1 MQYDYKKMNYQET
14 IQYLYAQLPMFHR
27 IGAAAL
33 KNNLDNTF
41 ALDNYFDHPHQSYK
55 TIHVAGTNGKGSV
68 SHMLASI
75 FQKAGYKTGLY
86 TSPHL
91 KDFRERI
98 RINGEMIPEEAVV
111 QFVDEFL
118 SKNKDAKISPS
129 FFELTMS
136 MAFDYFRNEKV
147 DIAIVEVGLGGRLDS
162 TNIITP
168 EISVITNISFD
179 HVNILGNT
187 LEKIAIEKAGIIKE
201 KVPVVIGETQHETEQ
216 VFINTSK
223 SKQSDVLFADQ
234 EYDIENL
241 SDGYFNIQSKKKRAT
256 RKIELD
262 LKGIY
267 QQKNLATVLLA
278 VDVLNTKG
286 FDIADE
292 TVDSAL
298 KNVAKKTGLL
308 GRWQQIGENPK
319 IICDT
324 GHNEG
329 GITYIVKQ
337 LNNEK
342 YDRLHI
348 VFGMVNDKEIDKVLS
363 LLPTTATYYFT
374 RASIERAFDENEL
387 MLKAS
392 DYNLFG
398 KSYPTVQKA
407 LAAAKEN
414 AQTNDF
420 IFVGGSTFIVA
431 EVI

>member
-1 MQYDYKKMNYQET
+1 MQYDYNKMNYQET

-179 HVNILGNT
+179 HVNILGDT

>member
-1 MQYDYKKMNYQET
+1 MNYQET
-14 IQYLYAQLPMFHR
+14 LNYLYAQLPMFHR

-33 KNNLDNTF
+33 KNNLNNTI
-41 ALDNYFDHPHQSYK
+41 ALDNYFGHPHKSYK
-55 TIHVAGTNGKGSV
+55 TIHIAGTNGKGSV
-68 SHMLASI
+68 SHLLAAI
-75 FQKAGYKTGLY
+75 FQQAGFKTGLY

-98 RINGEMIPEEAVV
+98 RINGEMISEEAVTL
-111 QFVDEFL
+111 FIDDFL
-118 SKNKDAKISPS
+118 RLNKSPKIEPS

-136 MAFDYFRNEKV
+136 MAFDYFKKEKV

-187 LEKIAIEKAGIIKE
+187 LEKIAAEKAGIIKE
-201 KVPVVIGETQHETEQ
+201 NIPVVIGETQSETEQ
-216 VFINTSK
+216 VFKNTAK
-223 SKQSDVLFADQ
+223 SKNSEIRFADQ
-234 EYDIENL
+234 EYFIENL
-241 SDGYFNIQSKKKRAT
+241 NSGHFKVISTKKKT
-256 RKIELD
+256 TKEIELD
-262 LKGIY
+262 LRGCY

-278 VDVLNTKG
+278 VDILNEKG
-286 FDIADE
+286 FNLSDE
-292 TVDSAL
+292 TVKDAL
-298 KNVAKKTGLL
+298 KSAAKKTGLL
-308 GRWQQIGENPK
+308 GRWQQIGENPR

-329 GITYIVKQ
+329 GITLITQQ
-337 LNNEK
+337 LRNEK
-342 YDRLHI
+342 YEHLHI

-363 LLPTTATYYFT
+363 LLPKSATYYFT
-374 RASIERAFDENEL
+374 RASIERALNENEL

-392 DYNLFG
+392 KYKLVG
-398 KSYPTVQKA
+398 KSYSSTQKA
-407 LAAAKEN
+407 LEAAKEN
-414 AQTNDF
+414 ASTNDL

>member
-1 MQYDYKKMNYQET
+1 MNYQET

-33 KNNLDNTF
+33 KNNLDNTI
-41 ALDNYFDHPHQSYK
+41 ALDNYFDHPHQSFK

-68 SHMLASI
+68 SHMLAAI
-75 FQKAGYKTGLY
+75 FQEAGYKTGLY

-98 RINGEMIPEEAVV
+98 RINGNMISEEAVV
-111 QFVDEFL
+111 QFVDVFL
-118 SKNKDAKISPS
+118 KKNKVAKIAPS

-162 TNIITP
+162 TNIIVP

-179 HVNILGNT
+179 HVNILGDT
-187 LEKIAIEKAGIIKE
+187 LEKIAVEKAGIIKE
-201 KVPVVIGETQHETEQ
+201 KVPVVIGETQPETEQ

-223 SKQSDVLFADQ
+223 SKQSEIFFADQ
-234 EYDIENL
+234 DYCIENL
-241 SDGYFNIQSKKKRAT
+241 SDGHFNVRSEKKRST
-256 RKIELD
+256 REIELD

-286 FDIADE
+286 FDISDE
-292 TVDSAL
+292 TVNSAL
-298 KNVAKKTGLL
+298 KNVVRKTGLL

-337 LNNEK
+337 LKNEK
-342 YDRLHI
+342 YEQLHI

-392 DYNLFG
+392 AYNLLG

-407 LAAAKEN
+407 LAAAKGN
-414 AQTNDF
+414 ALTNDF

>member
-179 HVNILGNT
+179 HVNILGDT

-201 KVPVVIGETQHETEQ
+201 KVPVVIGETQPETEQ
-216 VFINTSK
+216 IFINTSK